1 MIQARVRKRD
11 GRRVYDVRL
20 RDHDGKEYSK
30 TFLTKREAEEFD
42 AAERTDR
49 RRGEWIDPRL
59 ARTRLSELADH
70 WLQSNPAKRPRTLD
84 RDREIVGAA
93 AAALGPSRRVVS
105 VTRADV
111 QRLVD
116 IWRAELAPSTVRR
129 MYSAVRA
136 MFNYAE
142 AAELIARSPCRHI
155 RLPAA
160 ELVDRPALEVDQL
173 AAVADGLGDHGPM
186 VWLGAAL
193 GLRWGEVAAL
203 TVDSFDFL
211 HGSIAVTQQLGRD
224 RKLSD
229 PKSLAG
235 RRRLAA
241 PAWLLDEVAALLAS
255 RGLTAADGSAL
266 VFANLSG
273 GPLNYSAWRRT
284 RWKEACTAAGV
295 PGLRFHDLRSVA
307 ASAMVAAGVDVK
319 TAQRRLGHANVTLT
333 LQVYAR
339 ATAEADRRAAE
350 LMGERFRPR
359 DGRGIDRLTR

>member
-20 RDHDGKEYSK
+20 RDHDGVEYSR
-30 TFLTKREAEEFD
+30 TFLTKREAEEFE

-59 ARTRLSELADH
+59 ARTRLNELADQ
-70 WLQSNPAKRPRTLD
+70 WLASNPAKRPRTLQ
-84 RDREIVGAA
+84 RDREIIGAA
-93 AAALGPSRRVVS
+93 VAGLGPSRRVVS

-129 MYSAVRA
+129 MYSALRA

-160 ELVDRPALEVDQL
+160 ELVDRPALDVDQL
-173 AAVADGLGDHGPM
+173 TAVADGLGDHGPM
-186 VWLGAAL
+186 VWLGAVL
-193 GLRWGEVAAL
+193 GLRWGEVAGL
-203 TVDSFDFL
+203 TVDSVDFL
-211 HGSIAVTQQLGRD
+211 HGSIAVTRQLGRD

-235 RRRLAA
+235 RRTLAA
-241 PAWLLDEVAALLAS
+241 PAWLLDELAALLAS
-255 RGLTAADGSAL
+255 PRIDCGRRRRSGVCEPVGRAVELLGLAADTMG
-266 VFANLSG
+266 
-273 GPLNYSAWRRT
+273 
-284 RWKEACTAAGV
+284 
-295 PGLRFHDLRSVA
+295 PGLCRGRRS
-307 ASAMVAAGVDVK
+307 
-319 TAQRRLGHANVTLT
+319 
-333 LQVYAR
+333 
-339 ATAEADRRAAE
+339 RAA
-350 LMGERFRPR
+350 LP
-359 DGRGIDRLTR
+359 